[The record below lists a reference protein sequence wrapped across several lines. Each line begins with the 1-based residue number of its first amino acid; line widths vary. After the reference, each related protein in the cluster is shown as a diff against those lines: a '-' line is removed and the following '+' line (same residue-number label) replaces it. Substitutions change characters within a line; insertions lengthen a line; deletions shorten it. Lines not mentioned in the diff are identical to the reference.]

1 MNRYLSAIIILAALT
16 NNTELCAQSL
26 MPAPRLVVNIIIDQL
41 RTDYIEQFSPLYT
54 PDGFKKLLQEGCV
67 YEAAQYPFSPVDR
80 ASAVASISTGTTPQY
95 NNIVAGQ
102 WLDRATLRPVFCTD
116 DEKYGA
122 SPAKLA
128 TSTISDELKVA
139 TRGTSIIYSIA
150 QDKDAA
156 ILSGGHAADGAFWI
170 NKKDGRWTTSSYYSE
185 TARNLVKAYNNATT
199 YSDGNDAASALAI
212 TCVDNTAMGRDETTD
227 MLYITLSGK
236 SKNKEKTQS
245 ETNRQTDIEL
255 VYLKLDNILADI
267 IKKLDEKI
275 GNDKILYI
283 LTGTGYTNNEP
294 VDYSRYRIPTGTFYI
309 NRTANLLNMYLGAIY
324 GQAQYVETCFHN
336 QIYIDRKLLEQRHIS
351 FNDVVLRSKELLTQA
366 AGVRDVTVSPYSTA
380 VSGDLVIEVS
390 PGWQLVNEDN
400 QEEYTS
406 RTAFVPFPII
416 IYGVGTKPERV
427 ITPVTVDRIAPTIA
441 KAIRIRA
448 PNACSSAPLQ

>member
-16 NNTELCAQSL
+16 NNTDLYAQSL

-41 RTDYIEQFSPLYT
+41 RSDYIEQFSPLYT
-54 PDGFKKLLQEGCV
+54 QDGFKKLLQEGCV

-80 ASAVASISTGTTPQY
+80 ASAVASISTGATPQY

-116 DEKYGA
+116 DDKYGA

-128 TSTISDELKVA
+128 TSTIGDELKVS
-139 TRGTSIIYSIA
+139 TRGTALVYGVA
-150 QDKDAA
+150 QEKDAA
-156 ILSGGHAADGAFWI
+156 ILSAGHAADGAFWK
-170 NKKDGRWTTSSYYSE
+170 NDKNGRWTTSPYYGE
-185 TARNLVKAYNNATT
+185 TAHNIIKAYNNATV
-199 YSDGNDAASALAI
+199 YSDDNDAASALAM
-212 TCVDNTAMGRDETTD
+212 TCVDNTAMGRDEATD
-227 MLYITLSGK
+227 MLYVTLSAK
-236 SKNKEKTQS
+236 SKDKGKAKNEA
-245 ETNRQTDIEL
+245 NRQTDIEL

-267 IKKLDEKI
+267 IKKLDAKI

-283 LTGTGYTNNEP
+283 LTGTGYTDNEP

-324 GQAQYVETCFHN
+324 GQGQYVETCFHN
-336 QIYIDRKLLEQRHIS
+336 QIYINRKLLENQHIS
-351 FNDVVLRSKELLTQA
+351 FSDVVLRAKELLTMA

-380 VSGDLVIEVS
+380 VSGDLIIEVS
-390 PGWQLVNEDN
+390 PGWQLINEDS
-400 QEEYTS
+400 QEKYIS
-406 RTAFVPFPII
+406 RTAYVPFPII

-427 ITPVTVDRIAPTIA
+427 NTPVTVDRIAPTIA

-448 PNACSSAPLQ
+448 PNACASAPLQ